1 MVMARSLQ
9 RLVALGQSGT
19 GACQIGVDLSG
30 LSWYETLQVQGV
42 SITVFLAQKAPAE
55 RARKG
60 FFQFSGG
67 FFVGSVYYEST

>member
-1 MVMARSLQ
+1 MFVPLA
-9 RLVALGQSGT
+9 QSGI

-30 LSWYETLQVQGV
+30 LSWYETIRAQGV
-42 SITVFLAQKAPAE
+42 PITVFLAQMAPAE

-67 FFVGSVYYEST
+67 FFCWIGLL